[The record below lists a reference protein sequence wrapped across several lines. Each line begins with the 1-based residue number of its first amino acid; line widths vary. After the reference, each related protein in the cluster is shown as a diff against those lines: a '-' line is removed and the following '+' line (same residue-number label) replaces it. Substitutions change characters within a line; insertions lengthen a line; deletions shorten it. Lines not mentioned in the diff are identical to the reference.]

1 MTGSV
6 STSGGAQTQ
15 VQYLDIGLNIDASI
29 EESADGVKLN
39 TQVEQSSIA
48 EEKSGLGTQDPIVRQ
63 AKLEGTSIL
72 TAGKPL
78 ILGSIDIPSTAKRLD
93 IEVVME
99 HVGATTQADGQEV
112 PGPHGAAGATGHNA
126 GIFRLAAI
134 STGEISP
141 LHSPWP
147 RAEALSV
154 MAFHEKAGRS
164 QVDSCLAWLNKVCF
178 SRRVATDA
186 MLPFALSRSDSFARC
201 ILGVLVSAGAA
212 I

>member
-1 MTGSV
+1 LKTTKMILGFTLALAFGGPGARGQANSVPSPVQAGSKTYRLTYTLTETDGGKRVGTQHFAMIVVSGRKTVLKQGNRVPLVTGSV

-72 TAGKPL
+72 TPGKPL
-78 ILGSIDIPSTAKRLD
+78 ILGSMDIPSTARRLD

-99 HVGATTQADGQEV
+99 HVVQ
-112 PGPHGAAGATGHNA
+112 
-126 GIFRLAAI
+126 
-134 STGEISP
+134 
-141 LHSPWP
+141 
-147 RAEALSV
+147 
-154 MAFHEKAGRS
+154 
-164 QVDSCLAWLNKVCF
+164 
-178 SRRVATDA
+178 
-186 MLPFALSRSDSFARC
+186 
-201 ILGVLVSAGAA
+201 
-212 I
+212 

>member
-1 MTGSV
+1 LKPTKMILGLTLALAFGGSGARGQINSVPSPVQAGLKTYRLTYTLTETDGGKRVGTQHFAMIVVSGRKTVLKQGNRVPLVTGSV

-29 EESADGVKLN
+29 EASADGVKLN

-78 ILGSIDIPSTAKRLD
+78 ILGSMDIPSTARRLD

-99 HVGATTQADGQEV
+99 HVGAVTQADGREV
-112 PGPHGAAGATGHNA
+112 PGPHGAGDATG
-126 GIFRLAAI
+126 
-134 STGEISP
+134 P
-141 LHSPWP
+141 
-147 RAEALSV
+147 
-154 MAFHEKAGRS
+154 
-164 QVDSCLAWLNKVCF
+164 
-178 SRRVATDA
+178 
-186 MLPFALSRSDSFARC
+186 
-201 ILGVLVSAGAA
+201 
-212 I
+212 

>member
-1 MTGSV
+1 MILGLTLALALGGSGARGQANSVPSPVQAGLKTYRLTYTLTETDGGKRVGTQHFAMIVVSGRKTVLKQGNRVPLVTGSV
-6 STSGGAQTQ
+6 SSSGGAQTQ

-78 ILGSIDIPSTAKRLD
+78 ILGSMDIPSTARRLD

-99 HVGATTQADGQEV
+99 HVGAMTQADGREV
-112 PGPHGAAGATGHNA
+112 PGPHAAVDATG
-126 GIFRLAAI
+126 
-134 STGEISP
+134 P
-141 LHSPWP
+141 
-147 RAEALSV
+147 
-154 MAFHEKAGRS
+154 
-164 QVDSCLAWLNKVCF
+164 
-178 SRRVATDA
+178 
-186 MLPFALSRSDSFARC
+186 
-201 ILGVLVSAGAA
+201 
-212 I
+212 

>member
-1 MTGSV
+1 MKLKPTKMVLGLTLALAFGGSGARGQTNSVPNPVQAGSKTYRLTYTLTETNGGKRVGTQHFAMIVVSGRKTVLKQGNRVPLVTGSV

-48 EEKSGLGTQDPIVRQ
+48 EDKSGLGTQDPIVRQ

-78 ILGSIDIPSTAKRLD
+78 ILGSMDIPSTAKRLD

-99 HVGATTQADGQEV
+99 HVGATTQADGREV
-112 PGPHGAAGATGHNA
+112 PGPHGAADATG
-126 GIFRLAAI
+126 R
-134 STGEISP
+134 
-141 LHSPWP
+141 
-147 RAEALSV
+147 
-154 MAFHEKAGRS
+154 
-164 QVDSCLAWLNKVCF
+164 
-178 SRRVATDA
+178 
-186 MLPFALSRSDSFARC
+186 
-201 ILGVLVSAGAA
+201 
-212 I
+212 

>member
-1 MTGSV
+1 MKPTKMILGLSLALAFGGSAARGQTNSVPSPVQARLKTYRLTYTLTETDGGKRVETQHFAMIVVPGRKTVLKQGNRVPLVAGSV

-39 TQVEQSSIA
+39 TQVEQSRIA

-78 ILGSIDIPSTAKRLD
+78 ILGSMDILSAARRLD

-99 HVGATTQADGQEV
+99 PVGAMIQADGREV
-112 PGPHGAAGATGHNA
+112 PSPHGAADATV
-126 GIFRLAAI
+126 AI
-134 STGEISP
+134 TQ
-141 LHSPWP
+141 
-147 RAEALSV
+147 
-154 MAFHEKAGRS
+154 KY
-164 QVDSCLAWLNKVCF
+164 
-178 SRRVATDA
+178 
-186 MLPFALSRSDSFARC
+186 SFLR
-201 ILGVLVSAGAA
+201 
-212 I
+212 

>member
-1 MTGSV
+1 LKPTKMILGLTLALAFGGSRARGQTRSAASPVQGGLQTYRLTYTLTKTNEGKRVGTQHCAMIVVSGRKTVLKQGNRVPLVTGTL

-78 ILGSIDIPSTAKRLD
+78 ILGSMDIPSTGRRLD
-93 IEVVME
+93 IEVVMK
-99 HVGATTQADGQEV
+99 HVGAMTEADRREV
-112 PGPHGAAGATGHNA
+112 SSPHGAADTTG
-126 GIFRLAAI
+126 
-134 STGEISP
+134 P
-141 LHSPWP
+141 
-147 RAEALSV
+147 
-154 MAFHEKAGRS
+154 
-164 QVDSCLAWLNKVCF
+164 
-178 SRRVATDA
+178 
-186 MLPFALSRSDSFARC
+186 
-201 ILGVLVSAGAA
+201 
-212 I
+212 

>member
-1 MTGSV
+1 MILGLTLALAFGGSGARGQTNSVPSPQAGLKTYRLTYTLTETDGGKRVGTQHFAMIVVSGRKTVLKQGNRVPLVTGSV

-48 EEKSGLGTQDPIVRQ
+48 EEKSGFGTQDPIVRQ

-78 ILGSIDIPSTAKRLD
+78 ILGSMDIPSTTRRLD

-99 HVGATTQADGQEV
+99 HVGTMTQAHNREV
-112 PGPHGAAGATGHNA
+112 PGPQGAADATG
-126 GIFRLAAI
+126 
-134 STGEISP
+134 P
-141 LHSPWP
+141 
-147 RAEALSV
+147 
-154 MAFHEKAGRS
+154 
-164 QVDSCLAWLNKVCF
+164 
-178 SRRVATDA
+178 
-186 MLPFALSRSDSFARC
+186 
-201 ILGVLVSAGAA
+201 
-212 I
+212 